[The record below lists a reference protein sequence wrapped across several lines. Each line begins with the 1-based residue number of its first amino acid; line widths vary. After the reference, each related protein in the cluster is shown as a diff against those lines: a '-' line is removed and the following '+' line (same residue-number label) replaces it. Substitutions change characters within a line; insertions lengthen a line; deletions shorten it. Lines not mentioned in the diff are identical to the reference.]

1 MSQRYV
7 RVVHLWIHKGQEAAF
22 EAFEREAARIM
33 AAHKG
38 RIDSAVRL
46 APPPGAP
53 PNDAT
58 PYELHIVSFPD
69 EAAFQAY
76 SNDPATLAL
85 REKRSKIIARTV
97 LMAGRE
103 AGPY

>member
-1 MSQRYV
+1 MSERYV
-7 RVVHLWIHKGQEAAF
+7 RVVTLWVHKGQEAAF

-33 AAHKG
+33 ARHKG

-46 APPPGAP
+46 TPPEGAG

-58 PYELHIVSFPD
+58 PFEIHIVSFPD
-69 EAAFQAY
+69 KAAAEAYAA
-76 SNDPATLAL
+76 DPAILAL
-85 REKRSKIIARTV
+85 REKRNQIISRTV
-97 LMAGRE
+97 LMEGRE

>member
-1 MSQRYV
+1 MTKRYV
-7 RVVHLWIHKGQEAAF
+7 RVVHLWIHEGQESAF

-33 AAHKG
+33 ARHKG

-46 APPPGAP
+46 TPPPGAP
-53 PNDAT
+53 PPDAT

-69 EAAFQAY
+69 QAAFEAY
-76 SNDPATLAL
+76 SSDPETLAL

>member
-1 MSQRYV
+1 MSDRYV
-7 RVVHLWIHKGQEAAF
+7 RVVTLWIHPGQEEAF

-33 AAHKG
+33 ARHKG

-46 APPPGAP
+46 TPPPGAP
-53 PNDAT
+53 ANDAT

-76 SNDPATLAL
+76 SSDPETLAL
-85 REKRSKIIARTV
+85 REKRPKIIARTV